1 MGESQSARSGFNPSC
16 FSHPLS
22 ADGFTLSHAATV
34 FASSGLI
41 TAKPA
46 AVFQPFW
53 RATWH
58 AIGDEHLDPGWHEDI
73 TVDRLAPRQ
82 RLLAALDEGS
92 ARSWIR
98 RTISTPLRANCLYW
112 RGELHGWLQ

>member
-1 MGESQSARSGFNPSC
+1 MGESQSARSDFNPSC

-22 ADGFTLSHAATV
+22 ADGFTLSLPTTA

-46 AVFQPFW
+46 VAFGLFW
-53 RATWH
+53 RATRH
-58 AIGDEHLDPGWHEDI
+58 TIGDEHLDPGCMKDI

-82 RLLAALDEGS
+82 RLLAALV
-92 ARSWIR
+92 R
-98 RTISTPLRANCLYW
+98 
-112 RGELHGWLQ
+112 